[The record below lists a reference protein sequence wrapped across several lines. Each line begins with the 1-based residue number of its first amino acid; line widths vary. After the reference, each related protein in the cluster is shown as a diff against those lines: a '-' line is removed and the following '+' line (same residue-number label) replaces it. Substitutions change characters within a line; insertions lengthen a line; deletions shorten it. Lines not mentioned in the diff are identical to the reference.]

1 MTFLERTTMS
11 VTYEAGD
18 FSTSRASNY
27 RYSWDL
33 VTHLVGREFRL
44 RYRRTIFG
52 WLWAMGYPLARL
64 LVLAFLFTRILPLG
78 IENYAVFAFTGIIA
92 WSWFATGIASA
103 TSSVIDRRDL
113 LIRPGV
119 PRSVVPIVSV
129 LTDGLDYAAALPVL
143 AVFLLLGDGIPLTSL
158 LLPVILVVQLLF
170 TLGFG
175 LALCAAN
182 VYLRDVRLLVD
193 VVMLL
198 GFYLTPVFY
207 DAQSV
212 PDRYRLVLDLNPM
225 AHLLSAYRD
234 ILIAGHAPATVPFLV
249 LTTVGMAIL
258 AVGYL
263 IYRWASPSFVDE
275 L

>member
-1 MTFLERTTMS
+1 
-11 VTYEAGD
+11 
-18 FSTSRASNY
+18 
-27 RYSWDL
+27 
-33 VTHLVGREFRL
+33 
-44 RYRRTIFG
+44 
-52 WLWAMGYPLARL
+52 MGYPLARL

-119 PRSVVPIVSV
+119 PRSAVPIVSV
-129 LTDGLDYAAALPVL
+129 LTDSLDYAAALPVL

-198 GFYLTPVFY
+198 GFYLTP
-207 DAQSV
+207 
-212 PDRYRLVLDLNPM
+212 DRYRLVLDLNPM

>member
-1 MTFLERTTMS
+1 MS
-11 VTYEAGD
+11 VSHEAKD
-18 FSTSRASNY
+18 FSPSRASTR

-92 WSWFATGIASA
+92 WSWFATGVASA
-103 TSSVIDRRDL
+103 TSSVVDRRDL

-119 PRSVVPIVSV
+119 PRSAVPIVSV
-129 LTDGLDYAAALPVL
+129 LTDGLDYVAALPVL
-143 AVFLLLGDGIPLTSL
+143 AVFLLLGDGIPLTAV
-158 LLPVILVVQLLF
+158 LLPVIFVVQILF

-212 PDRYRLVLDLNPM
+212 PDRYRFVLDLNPM
-225 AHLLSAYRD
+225 AHLLSAYRN
-234 ILIAGHAPATVPFLV
+234 ILIAGQAPAPVPFLV
-249 LTTVGMAIL
+249 LTTVGVAVL
-258 AVGYL
+258 AAGYL

>member
-1 MTFLERTTMS
+1 MRP
-11 VTYEAGD
+11 G
-18 FSTSRASNY
+18 RR

-33 VTHLVGREFRL
+33 ITHLVGREFRL

-64 LVLAFLFTRILPLG
+64 LVFAFLFTRILPLG

-92 WSWFATGIASA
+92 WAWFSSGVASA

-113 LIRPGV
+113 LVRPGLPRAAV
-119 PRSVVPIVSV
+119 PVVSV
-129 LTDGLDYAAALPVL
+129 LTDGLDYLAALPVL
-143 AVFLLLGDGIPLTSL
+143 AVFLLLEDGIPITAV
-158 LLPVILVVQLLF
+158 LLPAILAVQLLF

-175 LALCAAN
+175 FALCAAN

-193 VVMLL
+193 VSLLL

-207 DAQSV
+207 DPQAV
-212 PDRYRLVLDLNPM
+212 PERYRFVLDVNPM
-225 AHLLSAYRD
+225 AHLLEAYRD
-234 ILIAGHAPATVPFLV
+234 ILVTGRVPPLASSAV
-249 LTTVGMAIL
+249 LTMIGAAACAI
-258 AVGYL
+258 GYL
-263 IYRWASPSFVDE
+263 IYRSASPVFVDE

>member
-1 MTFLERTTMS
+1 MS
-11 VTYEAGD
+11 TKVGTARFPRGWA
-18 FSTSRASNY
+18 TG

-64 LVLAFLFTRILPLG
+64 LVFAFLFTRILPLG

-92 WSWFATGIASA
+92 WAWFSSGVASA
-103 TSSVIDRRDL
+103 TSSVIDRQDL
-113 LIRPGV
+113 LVRPGLPRAAV
-119 PRSVVPIVSV
+119 PVVSV
-129 LTDGLDYAAALPVL
+129 LTDGLDYLAALPVL
-143 AVFLLLGDGIPLTSL
+143 AVFLLLEDGIPITAV
-158 LLPVILVVQLLF
+158 LLPAILTVQLLF
-170 TLGFG
+170 TLGLGF
-175 LALCAAN
+175 ALCAAN

-193 VVMLL
+193 VSLLL

-212 PDRYRLVLDLNPM
+212 PERYRVVLYLNPV
-225 AHLLSAYRD
+225 AHLLAAYRD
-234 ILIAGHAPATVPFLV
+234 ILVAGRVPSLGSFLV
-249 LTTVGMAIL
+249 LAMVGAAICGM
-258 AVGYL
+258 GYL
-263 IYRWASPSFVDE
+263 IYRSASPTFVDE